1 MCYILPR
8 KVSSNIRKT
17 DDAYEKIEKCAEFA
31 IVIDRMAF
39 SSRREIEKSRPL
51 KRNHR
56 ARKRHGFAAN
66 RRMGSMI
73 LIATM
78 IDDVN
83 DREFMYGVYENNKL
97 LMIAIARRYSDNEH
111 DCEDIV
117 HDTVERLCGKVKKLR
132 GFSEY
137 TLKAYIAHSVRNV
150 ALNHQRHQAVI
161 ARHAEDF
168 AEESYEPETPYT
180 KLERIEDL
188 DEARAKLVA
197 VWDKLPESDR
207 DILYRKYVFE

>member
-1 MCYILPR
+1 
-8 KVSSNIRKT
+8 
-17 DDAYEKIEKCAEFA
+17 
-31 IVIDRMAF
+31 
-39 SSRREIEKSRPL
+39 
-51 KRNHR
+51 
-56 ARKRHGFAAN
+56 
-66 RRMGSMI
+66 MI

-117 HDTVERLCGKVKKLR
+117 HDTVEKLCKKVKKLR

-137 TLKAYIAHSVRNV
+137 TLKAYIAHAVRNA

-161 ARHAEDF
+161 VRHTESMT
-168 AEESYEPETPYT
+168 EESFEPETPYT

-188 DEARAKLVA
+188 EEARARLVA
-197 VWDKLPESDR
+197 VWDKLPEADR
-207 DILYRKYVFE
+207 DILYRKYVFEEENAEIAEELGCAIENVRVRLSRARRRALKLMKDGAENDAQ

>member
-1 MCYILPR
+1 
-8 KVSSNIRKT
+8 
-17 DDAYEKIEKCAEFA
+17 
-31 IVIDRMAF
+31 
-39 SSRREIEKSRPL
+39 
-51 KRNHR
+51 
-56 ARKRHGFAAN
+56 
-66 RRMGSMI
+66 MI

-207 DILYRKYVFE
+207 DILYRKYVFEEDYAEIAKELGCAIENVRMRLSRARRRALKLIEDGAENGAP